1 MYVCLFFNKS
11 FIFFFLAKYKEMTG
25 LILTRPPELTLAYVT
40 DFLTANWMSRDRRSL
55 TWREP
60 EMNA

>member
-1 MYVCLFFNKS
+1 
-11 FIFFFLAKYKEMTG
+11 MTG

>member
-11 FIFFFLAKYKEMTG
+11 FIFFLAKYKEMTG

-40 DFLTANWMSRDRRSL
+40 DFLTANWMSWDRRSL